1 MSKSKNTKYGYD
13 RQDAVIT
20 RFRRDARSSN
30 NSSAVMQCI
39 KRTKSKKV
47 QPKEVI
53 EFSWRE
59 LVNK

>member
-1 MSKSKNTKYGYD
+1 MSKKMGRGYEVQDRIIARFNRDKNASNNNSAVVQCIKNTK
-13 RQDAVIT
+13 A
-20 RFRRDARSSN
+20 
-30 NSSAVMQCI
+30 
-39 KRTKSKKV
+39 KKV